1 MENKQQD
8 AATEPDGTADVSWLQ
23 SRVAELENNWRT
35 AMADLDN
42 LRKRTV
48 RDTVQVRQQERKR
61 AAKELLAVLDNLD
74 LAIGHAEA
82 DPKSIVSG
90 VEAVRTQAD
99 TAMANLGF
107 PRHADEQGTP
117 FDPQLHEAV
126 SVVPAVG
133 VEPGTVVQVVR
144 PGYGDAENQ
153 LRPAAVVV
161 AKAD

>member
-1 MENKQQD
+1 MENQQQD
-8 AATEPDGTADVSWLQ
+8 AAEPESSTELQ
-23 SRVAELENNWRT
+23 ARVAELENNWRT
-35 AMADLDN
+35 ALADLDN

-61 AAKELLAVLDNLD
+61 AAKELLTVLDNLD

-82 DPKSIVSG
+82 DPATIVAG
-90 VEAVRTQAD
+90 VQAVRAQAD
-99 TAMANLGF
+99 LAMSNLGF
-107 PRHADEQGTP
+107 PRHADDQGEP
-117 FDPQLHEAV
+117 FDPQVHEAV

-144 PGYGDAENQ
+144 PGYGGAENQ

>member
-1 MENKQQD
+1 MENQQQD
-8 AATEPDGTADVSWLQ
+8 AEPEDNSWLQ

-61 AAKELLAVLDNLD
+61 AAKELLTVLDNLD

-82 DPKSIVSG
+82 DPKTIVAG
-90 VEAVRTQAD
+90 VEAVRAQAD
-99 TAMANLGF
+99 LAMSNLGF
-107 PRHADEQGTP
+107 PRYGDDQGEP

-133 VEPGTVVQVVR
+133 VKPGTVVQVVR
-144 PGYGDAENQ
+144 PGYGDAEDQ

>member
-1 MENKQQD
+1 MENQQE
-8 AATEPDGTADVSWLQ
+8 AAEPEDTTDVAWLQ
-23 SRVAELENNWRT
+23 TRVAELENNWRT

-48 RDTVQVRQQERKR
+48 RDTLRVRQQERKR
-61 AAKELLAVLDNLD
+61 AAKELLTVLDNLD

-82 DPKSIVSG
+82 DPITIVAG
-90 VEAVRTQAD
+90 VEAVRAQAD
-99 TAMANLGF
+99 LAMADLGF
-107 PRHADEQGTP
+107 PRYSDDQGMP

>member
-1 MENKQQD
+1 MENKQQEAPED
-8 AATEPDGTADVSWLQ
+8 NTDVSWLQ
-23 SRVAELENNWRT
+23 QRVAELENNWRT

-42 LRKRTV
+42 LRKRTA

-61 AAKELLAVLDNLD
+61 AAKELLTVLDNLD

-90 VEAVRTQAD
+90 VEAVRAQAD

-126 SVVPAVG
+126 SVIPAVG
-133 VEPGTVVQVVR
+133 LDPGTVVEVVR

>member
-1 MENKQQD
+1 MENQQQD
-8 AATEPDGTADVSWLQ
+8 AEPEDNSWLQ

-61 AAKELLAVLDNLD
+61 AAKELLTVLDNLD

-82 DPKSIVSG
+82 DPKTIVAG
-90 VEAVRTQAD
+90 VEAVRAQAD
-99 TAMANLGF
+99 LAMSNLGF
-107 PRHADEQGTP
+107 PRYGDDQGEP

-133 VEPGTVVQVVR
+133 VKPGTVVQVVR